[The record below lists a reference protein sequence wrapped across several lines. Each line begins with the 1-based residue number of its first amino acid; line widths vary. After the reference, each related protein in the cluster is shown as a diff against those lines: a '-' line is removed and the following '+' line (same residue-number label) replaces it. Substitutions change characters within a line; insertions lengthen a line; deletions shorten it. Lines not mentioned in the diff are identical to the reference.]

1 MERLF
6 LYYDLIELKLIACFV
21 TLEIVKLLRR
31 PMIIYSTIV
40 LSVMSVM
47 CRGCLFDTRGNKL
60 SVELFT
66 EHNPYLSVFSAYNNL
81 FLDMHQLNGLVDK
94 TMMTYRPNTKVKK

>member
-40 LSVMSVM
+40 LFIVQNCVKNNEIDRTEINNVLTIKRSD
-47 CRGCLFDTRGNKL
+47 CNK
-60 SVELFT
+60 
-66 EHNPYLSVFSAYNNL
+66 N
-81 FLDMHQLNGLVDK
+81 
-94 TMMTYRPNTKVKK
+94 

>member
-21 TLEIVKLLRR
+21 TLEIVKLWRR
-31 PMIIYSTIV
+31 LMIIYGTIV
-40 LSVMSVM
+40 LSVMSLM
-47 CRGCLFDTRGNKL
+47 CRGCLFDTRRNKL

-66 EHNPYLSVFSAYNNL
+66 EHNPHLNLFLAYNNL
-81 FLDMHQLNGLVDK
+81 LLDMLQLNGLVDK
-94 TMMTYRPNTKVKK
+94 TMMTYRPNKKVKK